1 MEKEKI
7 VISGINGFVGHHLAR
22 ELYNMGVSVAGI
34 GREPEINNDISS
46 IVSEYYQANLVEKWP
61 NITQAKAVIHLAG
74 LAAVGPSFGNPQLY
88 INTNSAMVTN
98 LCEYYLKQDKKP
110 RIVLIS
116 SGAIYNSNQPLP
128 ITEDG
133 EIGFASPYTVSKVL
147 NENQALYYR
156 NRGLDCVV
164 ARPFNHIG
172 PGQNQGFILPDL
184 YGRLDSLNE
193 GENKII
199 TGNIETK
206 RDYTDVRDIVRAY
219 GKIALTQTL
228 KYNIYNICSGVSV
241 SGSEIFNNLKNI
253 MGLTGVSYEVDPSL
267 VRPTDVEDIIGDSS
281 RLREDTGWEP
291 QIDIHQTI
299 QDFVD
304 SKSL

>member
-7 VISGINGFVGHHLAR
+7 VISGINGFVGHHLAH
-22 ELYNMGVSVAGI
+22 ELYDMGLSVTGI
-34 GREPEINNDISS
+34 GREPKINKDISN

-61 NITQAKAVIHLAG
+61 NITQAKAIIHLAG
-74 LAAVGPSFGNPQLY
+74 LAAVGPSFDDPQLY

-116 SGAIYNSNQPLP
+116 SGAIYNSNQQLP
-128 ITEDG
+128 ITEGG

-184 YGRLDSLNE
+184 YGRLASLTE

-228 KYNIYNICSGVSV
+228 KYNIYNICSGVSA

-253 MGLTGVSYEVDPSL
+253 MGLNDVNYEVDPSL
-267 VRPTDVEDIIGDSS
+267 IRPTDVENIIGDSS
-281 RLREDTGWEP
+281 RLREDLGWEP